1 MKIITKQN
9 KEFELSDILLYK
21 ANSKN
26 IIVIVNDE
34 EQMKKFSITG
44 KNEDAP
50 IAVIT
55 YTDSDLMEIIAS
67 MKQIKNYE
75 VLSDNNISVN
85 YADGL
90 NVKFDSTNEEI
101 IKENLAEQRKNAQE
115 KVLGAWYNVPD
126 KEKEK
131 RKREIQK
138 GINKSLAAI
147 LAAMVLAGGLYSCNK
162 AKEEKGEKIS
172 KDMLNPTDPRK
183 TEESVTTRSKL
194 ISEAEELY
202 KATEEVNPFILKYQQ
217 VSNVKWDKELALE
230 VVEFING
237 VYPTT
242 MTYMNEENA
251 DKEATEI
258 MQAISLII
266 AGNLNTEIKEE
277 EMIDFSKYIVNEREK
292 VFVHNAM
299 LMARACVNESI
310 GEPTNGKIIDE
321 DEWTEVNK
329 FSMEYTDAVDQLINY
344 EFDTINDADYLGTS
358 FGARYLI
365 SSIFT
370 QVNNAFP
377 GVMQTKHVTRV
388 SSESDKREYELYYRY
403 FLDDVR
409 KIMYLPE
416 EGPNGTVQYRAV
428 WKDEKGEC
436 HEEGPYTM
444 DEMFAMANR
453 ELEIGKTPDML
464 GIEGNAN
471 IHKLG
476 LESQLEDT
484 LLNAKTELLE
494 SKYTYTNSK

>member
-1 MKIITKQN
+1 MKILTKQG

-21 ANSKN
+21 VNKKD

-34 EQMKKFSITG
+34 EQMKKFSMTG
-44 KNEDAP
+44 RHEDAP
-50 IAVIT
+50 ITVLH
-55 YTDSDLMEIIAS
+55 YTDSQLTEIINS
-67 MKQIKNYE
+67 MKHIKSYN
-75 VLSDNNISVN
+75 VSSDGNINVS
-85 YADGL
+85 YSDGTK
-90 NVKFDSTNEEI
+90 VKFDITNEEI
-101 IKENLAEQRKNAQE
+101 IKSNLSAQRKVAQE
-115 KVLGAWYNVPD
+115 KAIGSWYGVSEE
-126 KEKEK
+126 EKKNK
-131 RKREIQK
+131 RKAVQK
-138 GINKSLAAI
+138 KINKSLAAV
-147 LAAMVLAGGLYSCNK
+147 LAATVLAGGLYSCSK
-162 AKEEKGEKIS
+162 LKEEKGERIS

-194 ISEAEELY
+194 LDEAEALY
-202 KATEEVNPFILKYQQ
+202 QATIDVNPFILKYQQ

-237 VYPTT
+237 VYPTA

-251 DKEATEI
+251 EKEATEI
-258 MQAISLII
+258 MEAISLII
-266 AGNLNTEIKEE
+266 AGNLNTETKEE
-277 EMIDFSKYIVNEREK
+277 EMIDFSQYIVNEREK

-329 FSMEYTDAVDQLINY
+329 FSMEYTNAVDQLINY
-344 EFDTINDADYLGTS
+344 EFDTINDADYLATS

-388 SSESDKREYELYYRY
+388 SSESDRREYELYYRY

-416 EGPNGTVQYRAV
+416 EGPNGTVQYRGV
-428 WKDEKGEC
+428 WKDEKGVC